1 MIFELKC
8 SWTLEVMSNCF
19 VLWQEFGNREYVHA
33 DIKIRLPVID
43 KLKKWNKLN
52 SDIHYD
58 MKFVR
63 LILVDIFTTDV
74 LAKSTLA
81 NLDRE
86 KIRFIRGL
94 Y

>member
-1 MIFELKC
+1 MI
-8 SWTLEVMSNCF
+8 SNYF
-19 VLWQEFGNREYVHA
+19 VPWQEVGNREYVHG
-33 DIKIRLPVID
+33 DIKLRLPVID
-43 KLKKWNKLN
+43 KLKKWNKLH

-58 MKFVR
+58 IRFLR

-74 LAKSTLA
+74 LAKSSIA

-86 KIRFIRGL
+86 KVRFIRGS